1 MHLTESVLPQ
11 YTLKVTRS
19 LKTLNFPIQKKQGL
33 LVHRQP
39 SEQQRKA
46 VTAYLNREGKIGS
59 LSILRLIATES
70 RKGIEQVRFSIH
82 PSLKEGKKYQYPKVK
97 II

>member
-1 MHLTESVLPQ
+1 MS
-11 YTLKVTRS
+11 
-19 LKTLNFPIQKKQGL
+19 
-33 LVHRQP
+33 

-46 VTAYLNREGKIGS
+46 VAAYLNRKGKTGS

-70 RKGIEQVRFSIH
+70 RKGIDQVRFLIH
-82 PSLKEGKKYQYPKVK
+82 PLLKEGKKYQNLKAK